1 MTTLLTACLSVI
13 ASGIGQLLLR
23 RGAMYAPTLS
33 LGIAPNLD
41 SWVALLNGYTL
52 GGITAWVMSTI
63 LWIVVLNRA
72 PLSYVYLLGS
82 LNYIAVPLLSGWLF
96 AEPISRM
103 QLLGMLV
110 IGAGVLIVLAG
121 RDAAIG
127 V

>member
-1 MTTLLTACLSVI
+1 MTTLLTACLSVLT
-13 ASGIGQLLLR
+13 SGIGQLLLR

-33 LGIAPNLD
+33 LGMAPDVNG
-41 SWVALLNGYTL
+41 WVALLNGYIL
-52 GGITAWVMSTI
+52 GGIAAWVVSTI
-63 LWIVVLNRA
+63 LWIVVLSRA

-96 AEPISRM
+96 AEPISRA

-110 IGAGVLIVLAG
+110 IGAGVLIVLTG
-121 RDAAIG
+121 RDATIG